1 LAIQY
6 WEKAVALHQT
16 FAIAWRNLG
25 WGYYRSENNIPKA
38 IAAYE
43 KAIAAKSDDPMYY
56 AEIDVLYEMNN
67 TDLQTRLK
75 LFDGKHSV
83 AKRRADSWYREAKVL
98 NLKGDYARVI
108 QDLTENNFA
117 IREGQNHLREANV
130 DASILL
136 AKQKMAASKYQDALT
151 ILLNAHAL
159 PGQNVEK
166 SECDDERMPQLDY
179 FIGLVYKALKNK
191 QKSGFHFNRSANY
204 KLKESDYIRYYQAL
218 SMINLGQKDKANSIF
233 DYFIKYGQ
241 ERLTKGQEV
250 DYFAKYGERETL
262 SQMKSSA
269 HLLIGLGLKGLN
281 KLEES
286 KENLKKAVDFNASN
300 IWAKAE
306 L

>member
-1 LAIQY
+1 MY
-6 WEKAVALHQT
+6 
-16 FAIAWRNLG
+16 FAEL
-25 WGYYRSENNIPKA
+25 
-38 IAAYE
+38 
-43 KAIAAKSDDPMYY
+43 
-56 AEIDVLYEMNN
+56 DVLYEMNN

-75 LFDGKHSV
+75 LFDGKHGV
-83 AKRRADSWYREAKVL
+83 AKLRADSWYREAKVL
-98 NLKGDYARVI
+98 NLKGDYSKVI

-130 DASILL
+130 DASLLL
-136 AKQKMAASKYQDALT
+136 AKQKMAASKYQEALN

-179 FIGLVYKALKNK
+179 YIGLVYKELKNK
-191 QKSGFHFNRSANY
+191 QKSGFYFNRSTNY
-204 KLKESDYIRYYQAL
+204 KLKESDYVRYYQAL
-218 SMINLGQKDKANSIF
+218 SMINLGQNDKANDIF
-233 DYFIKYGQ
+233 NYFIKYGQ

-286 KENLKKAVDFNASN
+286 KENLKKAVEFNASN